1 VDFGLMQPADKLI
14 LHGLV
19 ITMDERLTV
28 LEDGA
33 VAVAG
38 PEIVAVG
45 PTSELSAQFIGPTT
59 EVIDAT
65 GKLVMPGLINA
76 HTHAADSLFRG
87 LVDDLALEPW
97 LEQLWVAERKFV
109 RPDTVRLG
117 AQLAQ
122 AEMIRGGT
130 TTALDMFWYPE
141 VSAQVAKAIGFRLMT
156 GPVYFDFAEPD
167 NIPVEQRTARGREF
181 LQEYQRDPLIVP
193 CVTPHSTYTVSPAY
207 LQEAQALADEFGVL
221 LSTHASETN
230 TEVATVSQR
239 YGQSPPR
246 HLDGLG
252 MLTERTVLAHCVHV
266 PDDEINLLAER
277 RTVVAHCPLSNL
289 KLGSG
294 VAPIPGMRQN
304 GVRTTLGTDGPVS
317 GNDLDMWL
325 AMRLAAT
332 LHKGVQQNP
341 TLMPAVEV
349 VKMATCD
356 AARAMG
362 LGDKIGSLVAG
373 KQADLILIDPDQ
385 PHLTPLYDVY
395 SHLVYAVGRAD
406 VATVLIR
413 GRVVMQGRELTTL
426 DEASVI
432 AAVQELAQAI
442 KKG

>member
-1 VDFGLMQPADKLI
+1 MNSTQPADKLI

-19 ITMDERLTV
+19 ITMDDQLTV
-28 LEDGA
+28 LDDGA
-33 VAVAG
+33 IAIAG
-38 PEIVAVG
+38 AGIVAVG
-45 PTSELSAQFIGPTT
+45 PTSEVSAQFVGPTT

-65 GKLVMPGLINA
+65 GQLVMPGLINA

-97 LEQLWVAERKFV
+97 LERLWVAERKFL
-109 RPDTVRLG
+109 RPETVRLG

-130 TTALDMFWYPE
+130 TTALDMFWHPE
-141 VSAQVAKAIGFRLMT
+141 VSAKVAKAIGFRLMT

-167 NIPVEQRTARGREF
+167 KIPVEQRTARGREF

-193 CVTPHSTYTVSPAY
+193 CVTPHSTYTVSPQY
-207 LQEAQALADEFGVL
+207 LQEAQTLADEFGVL
-221 LSTHASETN
+221 LSTHASETSA
-230 TEVATVSQR
+230 EVATVSQR

-252 MLTERTVLAHCVHV
+252 MLTERTVLAHCVHL
-266 PDDEINLLAER
+266 PDDEINLLAQR
-277 RTVVAHCPLSNL
+277 QTVVAHCPLSNL

-325 AMRLAAT
+325 TMRLAAT

-356 AARAMG
+356 AASALG
-362 LGDKIGSLVAG
+362 LGDKVGSLAAG
-373 KQADLILIDPDQ
+373 KQADLILIDLEQ

-413 GRVVMQGRELTTL
+413 GQVVMQERELTTL

-432 AAVQELAQAI
+432 AAVQELTQAI
-442 KKG
+442 KKE

>member
-1 VDFGLMQPADKLI
+1 MQPADKLV

-19 ITMDERLTV
+19 VTMDDPLTV

-33 VAVAG
+33 VAVVG

-45 PTSELSAQFIGPTT
+45 TASELAAKFVGPTT

-65 GKLVMPGLINA
+65 GQLVMPGLINA

-97 LEQLWVAERKFV
+97 LERLWVAERKFLK
-109 RPDTVRLG
+109 PETVRLG

-122 AEMIRGGT
+122 AEMIRSGT

-167 NIPVEQRTARGREF
+167 NIPVEQRTAHGREF
-181 LQEYQRDPLIVP
+181 LQAYQRDPLVVP
-193 CVTPHSTYTVSPAY
+193 CVTPHSTYTVSPQY

-221 LSTHASETN
+221 LSTHASETSA
-230 TEVATVSQR
+230 EVTTVSQR

-246 HLDGLG
+246 HLDALG
-252 MLTERTVLAHCVHV
+252 MLTESTVLAHCVHLAA
-266 PDDEINLLAER
+266 DEIKLLAER
-277 RTVVAHCPLSNL
+277 QTVVAHCPLSNL

-294 VAPIPGMRQN
+294 VAPIPRMRQD

-325 AMRLAAT
+325 AMRLAAI
-332 LHKGVQQNP
+332 LHKGVQQDP

-356 AARAMG
+356 AAKALG
-362 LGDKIGSLVAG
+362 LGDKVGSLAPG
-373 KQADLILIDPDQ
+373 KQADLIMIDLDQ
-385 PHLTPLYDVY
+385 AHLTPLYDVY

-406 VATVLIR
+406 VDTVLIQ
-413 GRVVMQGRELTTL
+413 GRIVMQERELTTL

-432 AAVQELAQAI
+432 TAVEELGQAI

>member
-1 VDFGLMQPADKLI
+1 MQPADKLI

-19 ITMDERLTV
+19 VTMDDRLTV

-33 VAVAG
+33 VAIIG

-45 PTSELSAQFIGPTT
+45 AASELAVQFVGPTT
-59 EVIDAT
+59 EIIDASSQ
-65 GKLVMPGLINA
+65 LVMPGLINA

-97 LEQLWVAERKFV
+97 LERLWVAERKFLK
-109 RPDTVRLG
+109 PETVRLG

-130 TTALDMFWYPE
+130 TTALDMFWFPE
-141 VSAQVAKAIGFRLMT
+141 VSAEVAKAIGFRLMT

-181 LQEYQRDPLIVP
+181 LQAYQHDPLIVP
-193 CVTPHSTYTVSPAY
+193 CITPHSTYTVSPQY
-207 LQEAQALADEFGVL
+207 LREAQALADEFGVF
-221 LSTHASETN
+221 LSTHASETGA
-230 TEVATVSQR
+230 EVATVSR
-239 YGQSPPR
+239 CYGQSPPR

-252 MLTERTVLAHCVHV
+252 MLTERTVLAHCVHLAA
-266 PDDEINLLAER
+266 DEITLLAER
-277 RTVVAHCPLSNL
+277 QTIVAHCPLSNL

-294 VAPIPGMRQN
+294 VAPIPRMRRD

-317 GNDLDMWL
+317 GNDMDMWL
-325 AMRLAAT
+325 AMRLAAI
-332 LHKGVQQNP
+332 LHKGVQQDP

-349 VKMATCD
+349 IRMATCD
-356 AARAMG
+356 AAKSLG
-362 LGDKIGSLVAG
+362 LADKVGSLAPG
-373 KQADLILIDPDQ
+373 KQADLILIDLDR

-406 VATVLIR
+406 VETVLIQ
-413 GRVVMQGRELTTL
+413 GRIVMQERTLTTL
-426 DEASVI
+426 DEASII
-432 AAVQELAQAI
+432 AAVEELGQAI
-442 KKG
+442 KKD

>member
-1 VDFGLMQPADKLI
+1 VDSTQPADKLI

-19 ITMDERLTV
+19 VTLDDQLTV

-33 VAVAG
+33 VAIVG
-38 PEIVAVG
+38 LEIAAVG
-45 PTSELSAQFIGPTT
+45 AAGEFAAQFVGPTT
-59 EVIDAT
+59 EVIDAS
-65 GKLVMPGLINA
+65 GQLVMPGLINA

-97 LEQLWVAERKFV
+97 LERLWVAERKFLK
-109 RPDTVRLG
+109 PETVRLG

-141 VSAQVAKAIGFRLMT
+141 VSAQVAQAIGFRLMT

-181 LQEYQRDPLIVP
+181 LQAYQHDSLVVP
-193 CVTPHSTYTVSPAY
+193 CVTPHSTYTVSPQY
-207 LQEAQALADEFGVL
+207 LREAQALADEFGVL
-221 LSTHASETN
+221 LSTHASETGA
-230 TEVATVSQR
+230 EVTTVRQR
-239 YGQSPPR
+239 YGQSPPH

-252 MLTERTVLAHCVHV
+252 MLTGHTVLAHCVHLAA
-266 PDDEINLLAER
+266 DEIKLLAER
-277 RTVVAHCPLSNL
+277 QTVVAHCPLSNL

-294 VAPIPGMRQN
+294 VAPIPRMRQE

-325 AMRLAAT
+325 AMRLAAI
-332 LHKGVQQNP
+332 LPKGVQQDP
-341 TLMPAVEV
+341 TLMPASEV

-356 AARAMG
+356 AARALG
-362 LGDKIGSLVAG
+362 LGDKVGSLAPG
-373 KQADLILIDPDQ
+373 KQADLILIDLDQ

-406 VATVLIR
+406 VETVLIQ
-413 GRVVMQGRELTTL
+413 GRIVMQERELTTL
-426 DEASVI
+426 DEAGVI
-432 AAVQELAQAI
+432 AAVEELGQAI

>member
-1 VDFGLMQPADKLI
+1 
-14 LHGLV
+14 
-19 ITMDERLTV
+19 MDDQLTV
-28 LEDGA
+28 LDDGA
-33 VAVAG
+33 VAIAG
-38 PEIVAVG
+38 AGIVAVG
-45 PTSELSAQFIGPTT
+45 PTSEVSAQFVGPAT

-65 GKLVMPGLINA
+65 GQLVMPGLINT

-97 LEQLWVAERKFV
+97 LERLWVAERKFL
-109 RPDTVRLG
+109 RPETVRLG

-130 TTALDMFWYPE
+130 TAALDMFWYPE

-193 CVTPHSTYTVSPAY
+193 CVTPHSTYTVSPQY

-221 LSTHASETN
+221 LSTHTSETN
-230 TEVATVSQR
+230 AEVATVSQR

-246 HLDGLG
+246 HLDGMG
-252 MLTERTVLAHCVHV
+252 MLTERTVLAHCVHL
-266 PDDEINLLAER
+266 PDDEISLLAQR
-277 RTVVAHCPLSNL
+277 QTVVAHCPLSNL

-325 AMRLAAT
+325 TMRLAAV

-341 TLMPAVEV
+341 TLMPALEV

-356 AARAMG
+356 AASALG
-362 LGDKIGSLVAG
+362 LGDKIGSLAPG
-373 KQADLILIDPDQ
+373 KQADLILINLEQ

-413 GRVVMQGRELTTL
+413 GRVVMQERELTTL

-432 AAVQELAQAI
+432 AAVEELGQTI
-442 KKG
+442 KKQQIGN